1 MDKETAQR
9 LYHAFDPTE
18 PLRTATANRYVSRE
32 DSVVREFRQ
41 QLEFTDDH
49 RFLVAG
55 PVGSGKST
63 ELFRMYA
70 ELQQDTRRVTVLLDL
85 VAQFD
90 VNALSAGQVVFLV
103 ALALLKSA
111 DSVPPELMRELE
123 STYLGMV
130 HPDDRRTLDLA
141 GLLGGLG
148 TFVAGAVGGGLAADA
163 AKAATDALKTVDL
176 RTSLPGKGFAF
187 DKNDPRAHQLTAVL
201 GKVLRHVRQK
211 TNRRHLVL
219 LDGLDK
225 VRGKDRIDELFC
237 SGLLACTGVQGLELV
252 CAAPPSL
259 RFDVG
264 YKGRTGFTE
273 MLRLGLFKVFQR
285 TGGTHEDGLA
295 RMHEILERRIRDADL
310 DPDVILHTA
319 PDGRRAGHRALVQ
332 SGGLVRDL
340 MHLIRRAAMSASQ
353 HVGASLT
360 GADLEEA
367 IRKRALDYLDSLNLG
382 RERLLYE
389 TWTQKQR
396 PEGDEVDLL
405 LNDNLILTYDNGS
418 PWCRPHPLVM
428 DHLRMRYPDLVGD

>member
-1 MDKETAQR
+1 MEKETAQR
-9 LYHAFDPTE
+9 LYHAFDPAE
-18 PLRTATANRYVSRE
+18 PLRTATASRYVARE
-32 DSVVREFRQ
+32 DSVVHEFRQ
-41 QLEFTDDH
+41 HLEFIDDH

-70 ELQQDTRRVTVLLDL
+70 EMQQDTSRVTVLLDL

-103 ALALLKSA
+103 AIALLKSVPSA
-111 DSVPPELMRELE
+111 PPELLRELE

-130 HPDDRRTLDLA
+130 HPDDRRTLDLS

-187 DKNDPRAHQLTAVL
+187 DKNDPRAHQLTVVL
-201 GKVLRHVRQK
+201 GKVLRHVRK
-211 TNRRHLVL
+211 VSNRRHLVL

-285 TGGTHEDGLA
+285 AGGTHEDGLT
-295 RMHEILERRIRDADL
+295 RMHEILERRIRDAGQ
-310 DPDVILHTA
+310 DPEVILPKDA
-319 PDGRRAGHRALVQ
+319 GGRRSGHRALVQ

-340 MHLIRRAAMSASQ
+340 MHIIRRAAMSASHQ
-353 HVGASLT
+353 TEVGLT
-360 GADLEEA
+360 DSDLVQA
-367 IRKRALDYLDSLNLG
+367 VRKRALDYLDSLNLG

-389 TWTQKQR
+389 TFMQKQR

-428 DHLRMRYPDLVGD
+428 DHLRLRYPDLVGD